1 MAGGD
6 EAQVAD
12 RGLTL
17 SGGQRARLALAR
29 VLYSDATLLL
39 LDDPLSALDARVA
52 RHVSDAALFGPI
64 ARGRTILLCTHS
76 PRAVQRSSL
85 VVAMQCGRIV
95 HVAPPATRVPAL
107 MPGNSGVDSD
117 DSRMHDGEC
126 MDADT
131 RGLLVRLLG
140 EQQGEQD
147 AEKRGQEGE
156 SEGRKCG
163 RNGRG
168 EGEGAAAARE
178 VAGQADGKAQECPT
192 KEGHGVS
199 GVDGATAG
207 AASEESRQEEEGGPC
222 AEEPDM
228 EARGC
233 SGEGKGQEAG
243 AALEEEER
251 REAGSV
257 RLSVY
262 RRYCAAVGW
271 PLLALVLASLALMQG
286 SRNAADVTLSLWT
299 DAVQHAP
306 DSEAATNAFYLR
318 LFTLIALLNS
328 LLTLLRAFSFAHAGM
343 TAAHRVHHE
352 LLAAVVRAPLAF
364 FDTNP
369 SGRILNRFSSDL
381 YTVDDSLPFIAN
393 ILLANSFS
401 LAGIAALL
409 LYTQWTFLLLLLP
422 LTYIYSIIQHLYR
435 QSSRELRR
443 LDSAAR
449 SPVYAAFSQLL
460 HGAPTIRAFHAQ
472 EHVMRGAVALMSA
485 SQHASFSEMA
495 ASQWLSV
502 RLQLMAAVVV
512 TFVSVTGIMTTH
524 SLPNV
529 SHSNHLVRIH
539 SPLNHSLPSSTVHQA
554 FPPAPATPHLPT
566 PTPHLL
572 FPYSNNTSS
581 SFALLSDPASA
592 HTLLLPINTSLL
604 LPPLLSLSL
613 PALPFVS
620 HHFSSSQADGAS
632 ALWLSP
638 AARLAACPNAW
649 SGTWSGV
656 LSGVATSARAR
667 ELLKGLSSLP
677 AMSSTIAALRWLL
690 SLVLSA
696 PRLLFGAAAATTAAV
711 SPGLVRVSE
720 AVSPGLLGLALAYA
734 LPIVSLLNGT
744 LTSLADTEK
753 DMVAVERVLE
763 YLDLQHEPDALGL
776 SPIPGAQGQGGEG
789 AWKGAHAGG
798 EGGAAAGGGEVGEWP
813 REGRVELRRVS
824 MAYRVGLPLVLSDV
838 SFVIPGGSQVGIAGR
853 TGAGK
858 SSLLA
863 ALFRLRPLTLAS
875 ATTATTSSSTSSS
888 SRASG
893 IFIDGVNT
901 AHVSLSC
908 LRTALAIIP
917 QTPLIFHAP
926 IRDNLDP
933 EGRHADV
940 ALWDAVRK
948 CHLDAAVGR
957 LGGLDAMVGGA
968 AGGLSL
974 GERQLLCLARVM
986 LRKSKVLCLD
996 ECTANI
1002 DAATSALMHATIA
1015 REFHG
1020 VTTIT
1025 IAHRVSSL
1033 LSLRRVLIFESG
1045 ALVRKQCYP
1054 YNVMFVIL

>member
-1 MAGGD
+1 MSPCVPPTRYQQVMHACALHEDTAAMAGGD

-17 SGGQRARLALAR
+17 SGGQRARLALASPSLLLPRSSPYPYSHASTPPFR

-85 VVAMQCGRIV
+85 VVAMQRGRIV

-156 SEGRKCG
+156 GEGRKCG
-163 RNGRG
+163 RNGHG
-168 EGEGAAAARE
+168 EGEGASAARE

-262 RRYCAAVGW
+262 RCVPMLLALSAAPPSGACKYSQMQTVGW

-306 DSEAATNAFYLR
+306 HSEAATNAFYLR

-328 LLTLLRAFSFAHAGM
+328 LLTLLRAFSFARAGM

-502 RLQLMAAVVV
+502 RLQVILSPSLPLSLAHSL
-512 TFVSVTGIMTTH
+512 TRSLTH
-524 SLPNV
+524 SLT
-529 SHSNHLVRIH
+529 R
-539 SPLNHSLPSSTVHQA
+539 
-554 FPPAPATPHLPT
+554 
-566 PTPHLL
+566 
-572 FPYSNNTSS
+572 
-581 SFALLSDPASA
+581 
-592 HTLLLPINTSLL
+592 
-604 LPPLLSLSL
+604 
-613 PALPFVS
+613 
-620 HHFSSSQADGAS
+620 
-632 ALWLSP
+632 
-638 AARLAACPNAW
+638 
-649 SGTWSGV
+649 
-656 LSGVATSARAR
+656 
-667 ELLKGLSSLP
+667 
-677 AMSSTIAALRWLL
+677 
-690 SLVLSA
+690 
-696 PRLLFGAAAATTAAV
+696 
-711 SPGLVRVSE
+711 
-720 AVSPGLLGLALAYA
+720 
-734 LPIVSLLNGT
+734 
-744 LTSLADTEK
+744 
-753 DMVAVERVLE
+753 
-763 YLDLQHEPDALGL
+763 
-776 SPIPGAQGQGGEG
+776 
-789 AWKGAHAGG
+789 
-798 EGGAAAGGGEVGEWP
+798 
-813 REGRVELRRVS
+813 
-824 MAYRVGLPLVLSDV
+824 
-838 SFVIPGGSQVGIAGR
+838 
-853 TGAGK
+853 
-858 SSLLA
+858 
-863 ALFRLRPLTLAS
+863 
-875 ATTATTSSSTSSS
+875 
-888 SRASG
+888 
-893 IFIDGVNT
+893 
-901 AHVSLSC
+901 
-908 LRTALAIIP
+908 
-917 QTPLIFHAP
+917 
-926 IRDNLDP
+926 
-933 EGRHADV
+933 
-940 ALWDAVRK
+940 
-948 CHLDAAVGR
+948 
-957 LGGLDAMVGGA
+957 
-968 AGGLSL
+968 
-974 GERQLLCLARVM
+974 
-986 LRKSKVLCLD
+986 
-996 ECTANI
+996 
-1002 DAATSALMHATIA
+1002 
-1015 REFHG
+1015 
-1020 VTTIT
+1020 
-1025 IAHRVSSL
+1025 
-1033 LSLRRVLIFESG
+1033 
-1045 ALVRKQCYP
+1045 
-1054 YNVMFVIL
+1054 

>member
-1 MAGGD
+1 MGYFN
-6 EAQVAD
+6 
-12 RGLTL
+12 
-17 SGGQRARLALAR
+17 SHFS
-29 VLYSDATLLL
+29 Y
-39 LDDPLSALDARVA
+39 
-52 RHVSDAALFGPI
+52 
-64 ARGRTILLCTHS
+64 
-76 PRAVQRSSL
+76 SL
-85 VVAMQCGRIV
+85 VVL
-95 HVAPPATRVPAL
+95 PPSLRV
-107 MPGNSGVDSD
+107 
-117 DSRMHDGEC
+117 
-126 MDADT
+126 
-131 RGLLVRLLG
+131 
-140 EQQGEQD
+140 
-147 AEKRGQEGE
+147 
-156 SEGRKCG
+156 
-163 RNGRG
+163 
-168 EGEGAAAARE
+168 
-178 VAGQADGKAQECPT
+178 
-192 KEGHGVS
+192 
-199 GVDGATAG
+199 
-207 AASEESRQEEEGGPC
+207 
-222 AEEPDM
+222 
-228 EARGC
+228 
-233 SGEGKGQEAG
+233 
-243 AALEEEER
+243 
-251 REAGSV
+251 
-257 RLSVY
+257 
-262 RRYCAAVGW
+262 
-271 PLLALVLASLALMQG
+271 
-286 SRNAADVTLSLWT
+286 
-299 DAVQHAP
+299 
-306 DSEAATNAFYLR
+306 
-318 LFTLIALLNS
+318 
-328 LLTLLRAFSFAHAGM
+328 
-343 TAAHRVHHE
+343 
-352 LLAAVVRAPLAF
+352 
-364 FDTNP
+364 
-369 SGRILNRFSSDL
+369 
-381 YTVDDSLPFIAN
+381 
-393 ILLANSFS
+393 
-401 LAGIAALL
+401 
-409 LYTQWTFLLLLLP
+409 
-422 LTYIYSIIQHLYR
+422 
-435 QSSRELRR
+435 
-443 LDSAAR
+443 
-449 SPVYAAFSQLL
+449 
-460 HGAPTIRAFHAQ
+460 
-472 EHVMRGAVALMSA
+472 
-485 SQHASFSEMA
+485 
-495 ASQWLSV
+495 
-502 RLQLMAAVVV
+502 QLMAAVVV

-554 FPPAPATPHLPT
+554 FPPAPAAPHLPT

-720 AVSPGLLGLALAYA
+720 AVSPGLVRVSEAVSPGLVRVSEAVSPGLVRVSEAVSPGLVRVSEAVSPGLVRVSEAVSPGLVRVSEAVLSALLPSALLPFGLLLSPVVLAPCTLCRVILVPIPPTIPQLGLALAYA

-763 YLDLQHEPDALGL
+763 VSEGRGRDLYPRLLLLTRHFPQTSPSPAACALACLHWLISPIPRRLSIPRPPSHSPARHQYLDLQHEPDALGL

-789 AWKGAHAGG
+789 AWTGAHAGG
-798 EGGAAAGGGEVGEWP
+798 EGGAAAGGGEVGGWP

-957 LGGLDAMVGGA
+957 LGGLDAMVGGS

-1045 ALVRKQCYP
+1045 ALVRKHSA
-1054 YNVMFVIL
+1054 ILTMLCLSSFKCCSCCGVD

>member
-1 MAGGD
+1 MGYFN
-6 EAQVAD
+6 
-12 RGLTL
+12 
-17 SGGQRARLALAR
+17 SHFS
-29 VLYSDATLLL
+29 Y
-39 LDDPLSALDARVA
+39 
-52 RHVSDAALFGPI
+52 
-64 ARGRTILLCTHS
+64 
-76 PRAVQRSSL
+76 SL
-85 VVAMQCGRIV
+85 VVL
-95 HVAPPATRVPAL
+95 PPSLRV
-107 MPGNSGVDSD
+107 
-117 DSRMHDGEC
+117 
-126 MDADT
+126 
-131 RGLLVRLLG
+131 
-140 EQQGEQD
+140 
-147 AEKRGQEGE
+147 
-156 SEGRKCG
+156 
-163 RNGRG
+163 
-168 EGEGAAAARE
+168 
-178 VAGQADGKAQECPT
+178 
-192 KEGHGVS
+192 
-199 GVDGATAG
+199 
-207 AASEESRQEEEGGPC
+207 
-222 AEEPDM
+222 
-228 EARGC
+228 
-233 SGEGKGQEAG
+233 
-243 AALEEEER
+243 
-251 REAGSV
+251 
-257 RLSVY
+257 
-262 RRYCAAVGW
+262 
-271 PLLALVLASLALMQG
+271 
-286 SRNAADVTLSLWT
+286 
-299 DAVQHAP
+299 
-306 DSEAATNAFYLR
+306 
-318 LFTLIALLNS
+318 
-328 LLTLLRAFSFAHAGM
+328 
-343 TAAHRVHHE
+343 
-352 LLAAVVRAPLAF
+352 
-364 FDTNP
+364 
-369 SGRILNRFSSDL
+369 
-381 YTVDDSLPFIAN
+381 
-393 ILLANSFS
+393 
-401 LAGIAALL
+401 
-409 LYTQWTFLLLLLP
+409 
-422 LTYIYSIIQHLYR
+422 
-435 QSSRELRR
+435 
-443 LDSAAR
+443 
-449 SPVYAAFSQLL
+449 
-460 HGAPTIRAFHAQ
+460 
-472 EHVMRGAVALMSA
+472 
-485 SQHASFSEMA
+485 
-495 ASQWLSV
+495 
-502 RLQLMAAVVV
+502 QLMAAVVV

-581 SFALLSDPASA
+581 SFTLLSDPASA

-677 AMSSTIAALRWLL
+677 AMSSTIAALRSLL
-690 SLVLSA
+690 SLMLSA
-696 PRLLFGAAAATTAAV
+696 PRLLFGAAAATTAAVSPGLVRVSEAVSPGLVRVSEAVSPGLVRVSEAVSPGLVRVSEAVSPGLVRVSEAV

>member
-1 MAGGD
+1 MACIARPAPLLSCRQHSGERAVWGAMGPHQVGKGRMGPHQPPWMTLADHHVMSPCVTHPRYQQVMHACALHEDTAAMAGGD
-6 EAQVAD
+6 EAQLAD

-29 VLYSDATLLL
+29 ALYSDATLLL

-52 RHVSDAALFGPI
+52 RHVSDAGLFGPI

-76 PRAVQRSSL
+76 PPVLPLAPGTATRPVYSSPSPTQLLPCPSTRPASPCPTHLLEIVCACWQAVQRSSL
-85 VVAMQCGRIV
+85 VVAMQRGMIVHVAPPAAHAAPALATHFHAPPPLLPLTFTPLHPSCHSFWQAVRRSSLVVAMQHGRIV
-95 HVAPPATRVPAL
+95 HVAPPTAPVPAL
-107 MPGNSGVDSD
+107 MRGDTGVDSD
-117 DSRMHDGEC
+117 GACTHDGEC
-126 MDADT
+126 MNADT
-131 RGLLVRLLG
+131 HGLLVRLLREQRG
-140 EQQGEQD
+140 ERD
-147 AEKRGQEGE
+147 AEKGGQEGE
-156 SEGRKCG
+156 GEGRKCG
-163 RNGRG
+163 MDGRG
-168 EGEGAAAARE
+168 EGEGEGVAARE
-178 VAGQADGKAQECPT
+178 VAGQADGESHDCST
-192 KEGHGVS
+192 KERHGGS
-199 GVDGATAG
+199 GVDGATARTAG
-207 AASEESRQEEEGGPC
+207 AACEESRQ
-222 AEEPDM
+222 
-228 EARGC
+228 
-233 SGEGKGQEAG
+233 QEDG
-243 AALEEEER
+243 TL
-251 REAGSV
+251 
-257 RLSVY
+257 
-262 RRYCAAVGW
+262 RYCAAVGW
-271 PLLALVLASLALMQG
+271 PLLALVLASLALMQA
-286 SRNAADVTLSLWT
+286 SRNAADVTLSVWT

-318 LFTLIALLNS
+318 LFTFIALLNS
-328 LLTLLRAFSFAHAGM
+328 LLTLLRAFSFARAGM

-422 LTYIYSIIQHLYR
+422 LTYIYSIIQDLYR

-495 ASQWLSV
+495 AS
-502 RLQLMAAVVV
+502 
-512 TFVSVTGIMTTH
+512 H
-524 SLPNV
+524 
-529 SHSNHLVRIH
+529 
-539 SPLNHSLPSSTVHQA
+539 
-554 FPPAPATPHLPT
+554 AT
-566 PTPHLL
+566 
-572 FPYSNNTSS
+572 
-581 SFALLSDPASA
+581 
-592 HTLLLPINTSLL
+592 
-604 LPPLLSLSL
+604 
-613 PALPFVS
+613 
-620 HHFSSSQADGAS
+620 
-632 ALWLSP
+632 
-638 AARLAACPNAW
+638 
-649 SGTWSGV
+649 
-656 LSGVATSARAR
+656 AR
-667 ELLKGLSSLP
+667 ELLKSLSRVP
-677 AMSSTIAALRWLL
+677 VMRGTITVLHSLL
-690 SLVLSA
+690 SLVLYT
-696 PRLLFGAAAATTAAV
+696 PRLLFQAATATTA
-711 SPGLVRVSE
+711 

-763 YLDLQHEPDALGL
+763 YLDLQHEPDAPPL
-776 SPIPGAQGQGGEG
+776 SPLSGAQGQEGEG
-789 AWKGAHAGG
+789 AWKDAHAGG
-798 EGGAAAGGGEVGEWP
+798 EGGAAAGGGERGKWP
-813 REGRVELRRVS
+813 REGEVEFRRVS

-838 SFVIPGGSQVGIAGR
+838 SFLIPGSSQVGIAGR

-863 ALFRLRPLTLAS
+863 ALFRLRPLTLPS
-875 ATTATTSSSTSSS
+875 ATTTTFISTSSTSSS
-888 SRASG
+888 SITAAHFDSSSTESG

-933 EGRHADV
+933 EGKHADV

-1033 LSLRRVLIFESG
+1033 LSLPRVLIFEAG
-1045 ALVRKQCYP
+1045 ALVEDGNPKNLLLNPDSKFALLFRAS
-1054 YNVMFVIL
+1054 M